1 MVIITS
7 NRHSCIGSNY
17 VFFFGAIF
25 IFNRKRKLITI
36 IVFFTHVLFVYKA
49 NNK

>member
-17 VFFFGAIF
+17 VFFLEQSLYLTEKG
-25 IFNRKRKLITI
+25 NL
-36 IVFFTHVLFVYKA
+36 
-49 NNK
+49 